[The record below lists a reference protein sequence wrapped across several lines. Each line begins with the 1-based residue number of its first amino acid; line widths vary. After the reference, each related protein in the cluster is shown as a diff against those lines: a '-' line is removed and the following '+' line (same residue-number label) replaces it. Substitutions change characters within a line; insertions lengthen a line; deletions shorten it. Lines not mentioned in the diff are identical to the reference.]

1 MKKKYTPIALI
12 CIGILLIGLSFHQT
26 FRAMS
31 TISIIGGAD
40 WPTFRHFYFGRY
52 STLAFYG
59 IIAIIAALVIRIN
72 NKTLNSIASLSLPLL
87 LFPGLR
93 GSYQW
98 FNKNFL
104 VKWLGC
110 GCPETDELGNIVQR
124 QFNANDF
131 SCIFWFVAALGIG
144 VLSFFMAKRVF
155 LKRKWLIALYVAA
168 IFAWSLFIF
177 RNYCL
182 SMWWC

>member
-1 MKKKYTPIALI
+1 MVSLLVGGIVLLLVSIALAI
-12 CIGILLIGLSFHQT
+12 IAVNS
-26 FRAMS
+26 MD
-31 TISIIGGAD
+31 IIGGAD

-110 GCPETDELGNIVQR
+110 GCPVIDEAGNIIENN
-124 QFNANDF
+124 FHANDF
-131 SCIFWFVAALGIG
+131 TALFW
-144 VLSFFMAKRVF
+144 
-155 LKRKWLIALYVAA
+155 
-168 IFAWSLFIF
+168 LFISVCVTTISVLLSKRIPKKKMWF
-177 RNYCL
+177 RVLYIVGMLLISLVITDQFCQMM
-182 SMWWC
+182 MWN